1 MIIQPI
7 TTAER
12 ANEVLQ
18 VELTTWDTD
27 PIGAVPVHLHMAVA
41 KNGGVLLGA
50 YQDGRLVGYTLGWLG
65 LIDAHAERPAAE
77 QLKLVSHMTGVLPDY
92 RDQGVGYRL
101 KLAQREWA
109 LARDLALITW
119 TYDPLESRNANLN
132 LHRLG
137 VTCRTYQRNVYGSM
151 VDRVNAGIDSDR
163 FLVEWWIASRRVES
177 RLAAEPRSLTLAPA
191 DAQLLNPAAFGPEGH
206 PHPAEQT
213 AAPAGPRVLVEIPAH
228 IQTIRRSSRELTAAW
243 RSHTRALFESLFAVG
258 YQATDLIY
266 EPDPS
271 RPRSFYL
278 LEQTDED

>member
-7 TTAER
+7 TTAEG
-12 ANEVLQ
+12 ASQVLQ
-18 VELTTWDTD
+18 VELIAWDTD
-27 PIGAVPVHLHMAVA
+27 PIGAVPAHLHLAVA

-65 LIDAHAERPAAE
+65 LIDAHAHRPAAE

-109 LARDLALITW
+109 LARDLDLITW

-137 VTCRTYQRNVYGSM
+137 TICSTYQRNVYGSM
-151 VDRVNAGIDSDR
+151 VDRVNAGVESDR
-163 FLVEWWIASRRVES
+163 FLVEWWIKSERVEN
-177 RLAAEPRSLTLAPA
+177 RLAAEPRPLTLATA
-191 DAQLLNPAAFGPEGH
+191 DAQLLNPAAFDPQGH
-206 PHPAEQT
+206 PRPIEET
-213 AAPAGPRVLVEIPAH
+213 ATPAGPRVLVEIPAH
-228 IQTIRRSSRELTAAW
+228 IQAIRRHNCELTAAW
-243 RSHTRALFESLFAVG
+243 RAHTRGLFESLFATG
-258 YQATDLIY
+258 YQAADLIY
-266 EPDPS
+266 EPHPS